1 MGNQWMAMF
10 DGSNDWQDTASLAH
24 ATCDMLLSTL
34 NDFAPGANLAG
45 DMCNC
50 MMENILAVGFSGNV
64 DMSMLGG
71 AMDCIN
77 KTQEFI
83 TMVMMG
89 TDMDKDHD
97 MDDHD
102 MDEDHGS
109 GDHDMEDHNDDDD
122 DEDKDHDDEMEDH
135 DDDKD
140 DEDADEDDD
149 DEDDDDDDEDDDDD
163 NDDDDEDARRR

>member
-10 DGSNDWQDTASLAH
+10 DGSNGWQDTALLAH

-89 TDMDKDHD
+89 TDMDKDQD

-102 MDEDHGS
+102 MDE
-109 GDHDMEDHNDDDD
+109 EDD
-122 DEDKDHDDEMEDH
+122 
-135 DDDKD
+135 
-140 DEDADEDDD
+140 DEDDD

-163 NDDDDEDARRR
+163 NDDDDEDDR